1 MTDLI
6 TKPQEAPGL
15 QGAQFVLP
23 EVFARSGQHATYR
36 FVEFFAAEIRNL
48 NTRLAYYRALTKF
61 FDWLEQLYPGL
72 EIHQINSIVISR
84 YIELH
89 PGSAL
94 TKNQHLSAIRSLFR
108 WLLSGDVVT
117 ENPAA
122 EVRGIK
128 HRVKIGKTP
137 VLSDEEMVQ
146 LLGSIDTSHVVDL
159 RDRALIATM
168 FYSFARVGAVLGMDV
183 KDYFHKGK
191 RTWFRLHEKG
201 GKYHEVP
208 VHHKAEEYLDAY
220 IEEAGLGD
228 QKDVPLFQTSPG
240 RGRKLTGKRL
250 QRQEAW
256 SMVKRRALAA
266 SVSTNVC
273 NHSFRAGGITNFLKN
288 GGSQDNAQ
296 RVAAH
301 EDVRTTALYDRRGD
315 TISLDEIERI
325 RLS

>member
-6 TKPQEAPGL
+6 TKPQEALGLPGT
-15 QGAQFVLP
+15 QFLLP
-23 EVFARSGQHATYR
+23 EVFARSGRRATYR

-72 EIHQINSIVISR
+72 EIDQINSIVISR
-84 YIELH
+84 YIEMH

-108 WLLSGDVVT
+108 WLLAGGVVT
-117 ENPAA
+117 ENPAV
-122 EVRGIK
+122 EIRSIK
-128 HRVKIGKTP
+128 HKVKQGKTP
-137 VLSDEEMVQ
+137 ILSDEEMVQ
-146 LLGSIDTSHVVDL
+146 LLSSIDISHVVGL
-159 RDRALIATM
+159 RDKALIATM
-168 FYSFARVGAVLGMDV
+168 FYSFARIGAVLGMDV

-201 GKYHEVP
+201 GKYHEIP

-220 IEEAGLGD
+220 IEASRYGD
-228 QKDVPLFQTSPG
+228 EKDVPLFQTSPG

-256 SMVKRRALAA
+256 AIVKRRALAA
-266 SVSTNVC
+266 GVSTDAC
-273 NHSFRAGGITNFLKN
+273 NHTFRASGITNFLRN
-288 GGSQDNAQ
+288 GGSRDNAQ
-296 RVAAH
+296 KVAAH
-301 EDVRTTALYDRRGD
+301 EDVRTTVLYDRRDD

-325 RLS
+325 RL